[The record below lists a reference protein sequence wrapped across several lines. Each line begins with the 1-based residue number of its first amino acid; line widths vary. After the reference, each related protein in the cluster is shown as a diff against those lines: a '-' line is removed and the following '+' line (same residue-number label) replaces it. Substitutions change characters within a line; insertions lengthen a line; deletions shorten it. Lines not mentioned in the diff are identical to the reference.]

1 MPADSGRKKAPEWD
15 EVDIVENDKQKAA
28 CKACN
33 QIINAKI
40 ERVRT
45 HIRKCSKRRDHFR
58 GKAGELLIIVS
69 RPTVLS
75 TSSHSGAFF
84 LPLSAGNMTFFSQCS
99 QNKGQGETESSIH
112 Q

>member
-1 MPADSGRKKAPEWD
+1 MPADSGRNKAPEWD
-15 EVDIVENDKQKAA
+15 EVGIDGIVENDKQKAA

-58 GKAGELLIIVS
+58 GKAGELLIFVS
-69 RPTVLS
+69 WPTVLRAE
-75 TSSHSGAFF
+75 SHG
-84 LPLSAGNMTFFSQCS
+84 
-99 QNKGQGETESSIH
+99 
-112 Q
+112 